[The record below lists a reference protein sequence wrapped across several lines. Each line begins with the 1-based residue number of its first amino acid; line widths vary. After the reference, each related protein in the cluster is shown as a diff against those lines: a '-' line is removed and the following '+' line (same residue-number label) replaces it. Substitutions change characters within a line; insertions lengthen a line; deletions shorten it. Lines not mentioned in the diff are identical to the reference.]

1 MRQMRVTRS
10 QTRHDRPVSPQCVA
24 RSLSAEDEEMEE
36 EDKFLMLEFGYGDE
50 AGGDRPMSP
59 TSLLFPGFALKSY
72 DQLQDFL

>member
-10 QTRHDRPVSPQCVA
+10 QARRDRPVSPQFVA
-24 RSLSAEDEEMEE
+24 TGLSADDVKMEE

-50 AGGDRPMSP
+50 AGGDLPMSP
-59 TSLLFPGFALKSY
+59 TSLSFPGFALKSY